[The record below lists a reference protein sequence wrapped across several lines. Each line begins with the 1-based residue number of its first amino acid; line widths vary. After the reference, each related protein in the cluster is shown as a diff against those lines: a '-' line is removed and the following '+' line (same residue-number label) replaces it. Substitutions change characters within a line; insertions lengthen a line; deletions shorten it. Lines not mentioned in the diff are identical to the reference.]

1 MVEGN
6 MDLTAIITQLVGG
19 AIGGL
24 GGGKIIKDSDLGPI
38 VNLIVGAIG
47 GLGGGTLLGSLM
59 GGATATAP
67 AAASMDIGAIVAQLV
82 GGGVGGAILQIVIGL
97 IKNKMMAR

>member
-1 MVEGN
+1 
-6 MDLTAIITQLVGG
+6 MDLTAIITQLIGG

-59 GGATATAP
+59 GGAATATTAAP
-67 AAASMDIGAIVAQLV
+67 AAASMDIGALVAQFV

-97 IKNKMMAR
+97 IKNKMLAR

>member
-1 MVEGN
+1 

-47 GLGGGTLLGSLM
+47 GLGGGALTGQMM
-59 GGATATAP
+59 GMAP
-67 AAASMDIGAIVAQLV
+67 AAGSMDIGALVAQLV
-82 GGGVGGAILQIVIGL
+82 GGGVGGLILQVVIGL
-97 IKNKMMAR
+97 IKNKMLAR

>member
-1 MVEGN
+1 
-6 MDLTAIITQLVGG
+6 MDITALITQLIGG

-24 GGGKIIKDSDLGPI
+24 GGGKFIKDSDLGPI

-47 GLGGGTLLGSLM
+47 GLGGGTLLGQVMTS
-59 GGATATAP
+59 
-67 AAASMDIGAIVAQLV
+67 AAAAPGSMDITAIITQLV

-97 IKNKMMAR
+97 IKNKILAK

>member
-1 MVEGN
+1 
-6 MDLTAIITQLVGG
+6 MDLTAIITQLIGG

-47 GLGGGTLLGSLM
+47 GLGGGALTGQMM
-59 GGATATAP
+59 GAAP
-67 AAASMDIGAIVAQLV
+67 AAGSMDIGAIVTQLV

>member
-1 MVEGN
+1 

-24 GGGKIIKDSDLGPI
+24 GGGKVIKDSDLGPI

-47 GLGGGTLLGSLM
+47 GLGGGALTGQM
-59 GGATATAP
+59 MGAAPAGGA
-67 AAASMDIGAIVAQLV
+67 DIGALVAQLV
-82 GGGVGGAILQIVIGL
+82 GGGVGGAILQVVVGL

>member
-1 MVEGN
+1 
-6 MDLTAIITQLVGG
+6 MDLTSIITQLVGG

-24 GGGKIIKDSDLGPI
+24 GGGKVIKDSDLGPI

-47 GLGGGTLLGSLM
+47 GLGGGALTGQVLGAAPA
-59 GGATATAP
+59 GGA
-67 AAASMDIGAIVAQLV
+67 DIGALVAQLV

-97 IKNKMMAR
+97 IKNKMLAR